1 VNAPQP
7 ILAPNPISIYN
18 RIIPMTTLV
27 INKTK
32 IYPGERKRLSLNVS
46 RLYDLTQMDI
56 PVEVIRGE
64 EPGPTLF
71 TTAALHGDEI
81 NGVEIIAKLL
91 QVKELKKIKG
101 TLIAVPILNVF
112 GFNSCSRYLPDR
124 RDLNRSFPGTG
135 KGSLAAQIA
144 NVFMEEIASQCTHG
158 IDLHSAAANREN
170 LPQIRATFADH
181 PELEHL
187 SKSFGAPVVIDS
199 KAKEGT
205 LRSAVKAHK
214 IAYMVYEGG
223 RALRFHPKI
232 TSTGLN
238 GILNV
243 MREIKMLEKK
253 SKRKKPK
260 SIIANSSSWLRAP
273 ESGIIQTK
281 KSLGKK
287 VKKGEVV
294 ATLISAFGDV
304 HQEIIADRAG
314 IIIGASILPLV
325 NKGDAVFH
333 IASFDD
339 VDHAHNVVSSYIIDD
354 EVI

>member
-1 VNAPQP
+1 
-7 ILAPNPISIYN
+7 
-18 RIIPMTTLV
+18 MTTLV

-32 IYPGERKRLSLNVS
+32 IYPGERKRLSLNIS
-46 RLYDLTQMDI
+46 KLYDLTQMDI

-64 EPGPTLF
+64 EPGPIMF

-91 QVKELKKIKG
+91 QTKELKKIKG

-170 LPQIRATFADH
+170 LPQIRATFGDH
-181 PELEHL
+181 PDLKQL
-187 SKSFGAPVVIDS
+187 ANAFGAPVVIDS

-205 LRSAVKAHK
+205 LRAAVKTHK

-253 SKRKKPK
+253 SKRKKSK

-304 HQEIIADRAG
+304 HQEIIADKPG
-314 IIIGASILPLV
+314 IIIGATILPLV

-339 VDHAHNVVSSYIIDD
+339 VDHAHNIVSSYIIDD
-354 EVI
+354 DVI